1 MSYEIYLILT
11 EENNLL
17 GEMRENDC
25 SILYRK
31 LIIDI
36 VVVNPNRFK
45 PGQE

>member
-1 MSYEIYLILT
+1 MNYLILT

-17 GEMRENDC
+17 GEMRENHC

-36 VVVNPNRFK
+36 IVVIPNRFK
-45 PGQE
+45 PNQK